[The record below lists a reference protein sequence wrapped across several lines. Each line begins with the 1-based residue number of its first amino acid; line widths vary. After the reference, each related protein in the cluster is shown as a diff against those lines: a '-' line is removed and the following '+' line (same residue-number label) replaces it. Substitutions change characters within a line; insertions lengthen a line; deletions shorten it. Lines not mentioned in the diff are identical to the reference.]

1 MSFGLSRGKTLDVGD
16 VGINQHTLPLP
27 EEGRIDP
34 RHWFAER
41 SYPFHIEIG
50 SGKGTFLI
58 QEGTIHQET
67 NYLGFEWAQEF
78 YRYAADRIRR
88 HHATNIKIMN
98 GDATEFL
105 KHWCVSSVADV
116 IHLYFSDPWPKKRHH
131 KRRVIQDATLT
142 EFHRVLK
149 DGGLVHVVTDHES
162 LWEWDLEHFERN
174 NHLFEMQPFTPV
186 ASADEHELV
195 GSNFE
200 RKYKKEGRPFY
211 ATTLHRIDACTDKE

>member
-1 MSFGLSRGKTLDVGD
+1 MSFGISRGKTLDVGD
-16 VGINQHTLPLP
+16 VGINQHTLPSP

-34 RHWFAER
+34 RHWFVEFG
-41 SYPFHIEIG
+41 YPLHIEIG

>member
-1 MSFGLSRGKTLDVGD
+1 MSFGISRGKTLDVGD
-16 VGINQHTLPLP
+16 VGINQHTLPSP

-34 RHWFAER
+34 RHWFVECG
-41 SYPFHIEIG
+41 YPLHIEIG

-88 HHATNIKIMN
+88 HHSTNIKIMN

-105 KHWCVSSVADV
+105 QHWCVSSVVDV

-149 DGGLVHVVTDHES
+149 NGGLVHIVTDHEL
-162 LWEWDLEHFERN
+162 LWKWDLEHFERN
-174 NHLFEMQPFTPV
+174 NHLFEMQPFKPV
-186 ASADEHELV
+186 ESADEHELV

-200 RKYKKEGRPFY
+200 RKYKQEGRSFY